1 MSTETYNQLDE
12 IHDMVGS
19 LMFTLDDTD
28 QLYWELTDMRDAL
41 EEMMYNIEDQI
52 GEEDD
57 DV

>member
-41 EEMMYNIEDQI
+41 EELMYNIEDQI
-52 GEEDD
+52 GEDD
-57 DV
+57 DA

>member
-12 IHDMVGS
+12 IHDMIGS

-41 EEMMYNIEDQI
+41 EELMYNIEDQI
-52 GEEDD
+52 GEDD